1 VQVHPAGVAYTN
13 PGMGYQT
20 VNLGFGIEYM
30 MGPSEEPGHWASG
43 LPDRADLLANIM
55 EYFGKSPAGP
65 GTSVPHGGFANALG
79 QAFPNPFNP
88 VTTLE
93 YSTAAPGLVT
103 LRIYDAA
110 GRVVKTLLDGAVE
123 PGEHR
128 TAWDGTTNTGDRA
141 ASGVYFVRMEIDGNE
156 PFSATKKLVMLK

>member
-1 VQVHPAGVAYTN
+1 MHVYPAGVAYTH
-13 PGMGYQT
+13 PQKGYQT
-20 VNLGFGIEYM
+20 VNLGFGVEYM
-30 MGPSEEPGHWASG
+30 MGPPDQHGYWASG
-43 LPDRADLLANIM
+43 LPDRADLLANVM

-65 GTSVPHGGFANALG
+65 GTGVPHGGFANALG

-103 LRIYDAA
+103 LRIYNAA
-110 GRVVKTLLDGAVE
+110 GRVVRTLVDDKME

-128 TAWDGTTNTGDRA
+128 TTWDGTTDTGDRA
-141 ASGVYFVRMEIDGNE
+141 ASGVYFVRMEIAGSK